1 MSQHETRKDHQPVSP
16 ELFRDV
22 IRHLASGVTI
32 ITSSAKGGPVGL
44 TATAVCS
51 ISAKPPM
58 LLVSLSNTSHTVEG
72 VEQSGTFAVHL
83 LGHADKAYAEKFALP
98 KDHFVGIPYHTDEA
112 TGVPIL
118 CEALGHLVCV
128 VERSIAVADHVLF
141 IGRVVG
147 CELNSKQPHPLLYFD
162 RNYRKLSSTSET
174 PATNLEPWGSAQDI
188 GLVSA

>member
-32 ITSSAKGGPVGL
+32 ITSAAKGGPVGL

-72 VEQSGTFAVHL
+72 VEQSGAFPVHL
-83 LGHADKAYAEKFALP
+83 LGHAEKVYDAM
-98 KDHFVGIPYHTDEA
+98 
-112 TGVPIL
+112 
-118 CEALGHLVCV
+118 
-128 VERSIAVADHVLF
+128 
-141 IGRVVG
+141 
-147 CELNSKQPHPLLYFD
+147 
-162 RNYRKLSSTSET
+162 LSYSTT
-174 PATNLEPWGSAQDI
+174 RTCN
-188 GLVSA
+188 